1 MAVDRDWR
9 WISWTILGIGGLIL
23 AGGLALGLGSLR
35 HVLHGERADGEVV
48 EIRREGDMYAP
59 VVHFRLPGGEAQD
72 VKDLASGAPD
82 FAVGDR
88 VTVLYMPQDPRDFR
102 IDTFDRLWFSAILVT
117 VFGAFWLLFGAVAWA
132 LSRGIDLAVV
142 GEGAFAV
149 IASGAGL
156 IGVFVLISAADLYTG
171 GVRAQGVVLEN
182 RESRRSETESVRRAD
197 GSDIERTVERVSFAP
212 VVRFTTREGGRDGGR
227 DIEFHGRGG
236 SERAFA
242 QGDRVT
248 VIYDP
253 ANPIRARIVSFVDI
267 WLPSAVAFAV
277 AAVFGGAVWL
287 SRRTR
292 RGATAPRV

>member
-9 WISWTILGIGGLIL
+9 RISWLILGIGGLIL

-35 HVLHGERADGEVV
+35 HVLHGERADGEVI

-59 VVHFRLPGGEAQD
+59 AVRFQLPGGATQE

-88 VTVLYMPQDPRDFR
+88 ITILYMPQDPRDFR
-102 IDTFDRLWFSAILVT
+102 IDTFDRLWLSAILVT
-117 VFGAFWLLFGAVAWA
+117 VFGAFWLLFGAVARA

-142 GEGAFAV
+142 GESAFAV
-149 IASGAGL
+149 IASGACL
-156 IGVFVLISAADLYTG
+156 IGAFVLMSAADLYTG
-171 GVRAQGVVLEN
+171 GVRAEGIVLEN
-182 RESRRSETESVRRAD
+182 RESRRNETESVRRAD
-197 GSDIERTVERVSFAP
+197 GREVDRTVERISFAP
-212 VVRFTTREGGRDGGR
+212 VVRFRTREEGRE
-227 DIEFHGRGG
+227 IEFHGRGG

-242 QGDRVT
+242 PGERVT

-253 ANPIRARIVSFVDI
+253 ENPIRARIVSFVDI
-267 WLPSAVAFAV
+267 WLPSAAAFAV

-287 SRRTR
+287 SRRVR
-292 RGATAPRV
+292 RRAAASQGIS

>member
-9 WISWTILGIGGLIL
+9 WISWLILGIGGLIL
-23 AGGLALGLGSLR
+23 VGGLALGLGSLR
-35 HVLHGERADGEVV
+35 HVLHGERAAGVV
-48 EIRREGDMYAP
+48 VDILREGDMYAP
-59 VVHFRLPGGEAQD
+59 AVRFRLPDGEMQE

-88 VTVLYMPQDPRDFR
+88 VTILYMPQDPRDFR
-102 IDTFDRLWFSAILVT
+102 IDTFDRLWFPAIFVT
-117 VFGAFWLLFGAVAWA
+117 IFGAFWLLFGAVARA

-142 GEGAFAV
+142 GEAAFAV

-156 IGVFVLISAADLYTG
+156 IGAFVLMSAADLYTG
-171 GVRAQGVVLEN
+171 GVRVEGTVLEN
-182 RESRRSETESVRRAD
+182 RESRRSETESVRRPD
-197 GSDIERTVERVSFAP
+197 GSDVDRTVERVSFAP
-212 VVRFTTREGGRDGGR
+212 VVRFRTREDGRE
-227 DIEFHGRGG
+227 IEFHGRGG

-267 WLPSAVAFAV
+267 WLPSAAAFAV

-287 SRRTR
+287 SRRIRGFR
-292 RGATAPRV
+292 R